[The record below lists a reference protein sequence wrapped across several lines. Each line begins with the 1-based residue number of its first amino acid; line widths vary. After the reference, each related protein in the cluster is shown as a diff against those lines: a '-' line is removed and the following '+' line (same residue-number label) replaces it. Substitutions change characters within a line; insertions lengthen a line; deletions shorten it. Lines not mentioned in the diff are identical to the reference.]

1 MDTNLSK
8 PRNSGGQMSL
18 TCCSPWGR
26 KDSDTTEWLKWTK
39 FFFFYKMENTMSHPI
54 LSIKCCCSITKL
66 CLSLCDLVD
75 FRTPG
80 STVLCI
86 ALSFL
91 IFMSIE
97 LLMLSIHLI
106 LCCPLLLLPQ
116 SFPASGSFPMSWLFA
131 LSGQSIGTSASATIL
146 PMNIQGWFHL
156 GICGLVSLQPK
167 GL

>member
-1 MDTNLSK
+1 M
-8 PRNSGGQMSL
+8 
-18 TCCSPWGR
+18 GR
-26 KDSDTTEWLKWTK
+26 PAMLQSMGSQGFGHDWVTEMNWI
-39 FFFFYKMENTMSHPI
+39 FFFFDKMENTMSHPI
-54 LSIKCCCSITKL
+54 LSLKCHCSITKL
-66 CLSLCDLVD
+66 CLTLCDLVD
-75 FRTPG
+75 CRTPG

-86 ALSFL
+86 ALSFF

-131 LSGQSIGTSASATIL
+131 LSGQSFGTSASATIL

-156 GICGLVSLQPK
+156 GISGLISLQPK
-167 GL
+167 EL